1 MQRDEYLDLRITYQ
15 IRWERDVVLCAY
27 HIRKKITSRD
37 RVQLLMEYNMKLLKE
52 YNMKTDE
59 IRRT

>member
-15 IRWERDVVLCAY
+15 IRWEQDVVLCAY

-37 RVQLLMEYNMKLLKE
+37 RVQLLKE
-52 YNMKTDE
+52 YKEYGYFNAQEKL
-59 IRRT
+59 